1 MQQASS
7 GSNYLT
13 SNDSR
18 LHLTML
24 RYYMIT
30 TNGRLQVELSGLPR
44 EEMIKTPAIP
54 EIIVLRAEKDIRLR
68 IDLLEG
74 QSSFIAKMLTRAIS
88 EHNEV
93 VFAEYAK
100 RLAVSR
106 GGIEELLW
114 VLGEKNTTT
123 SGGAAPAAAAAGGG
137 QSVLDVRVASKNSEI
152 TVSVREVIEKLRRG
166 ELRMDELSADTQTIV
181 RKGALEMK
189 NKNRR

>member
-1 MQQASS
+1 
-7 GSNYLT
+7 
-13 SNDSR
+13 
-18 LHLTML
+18 
-24 RYYMIT
+24 
-30 TNGRLQVELSGLPR
+30 
-44 EEMIKTPAIP
+44 
-54 EIIVLRAEKDIRLR
+54 LRAEKDIWLR

-93 VFAEYAK
+93 VFAEYAD

-106 GGIEELLW
+106 GRIEELLW
-114 VLGEKNTTT
+114 VLGEKKATAR
-123 SGGAAPAAAAAGGG
+123 GAAPAPAAAG

-152 TVSVREVIEKLRRG
+152 TVSVREVIEQLRRG
-166 ELRMDELSADTQTIV
+166 EITMDELSAYTQTMV

>member
-1 MQQASS
+1 
-7 GSNYLT
+7 
-13 SNDSR
+13 
-18 LHLTML
+18 
-24 RYYMIT
+24 
-30 TNGRLQVELSGLPR
+30 
-44 EEMIKTPAIP
+44 MIKTPSGP
-54 EIIVLRAEKDIRLR
+54 GIIVLRFEKDIRLR

-106 GGIEELLW
+106 GRIEELLW

-123 SGGAAPAAAAAGGG
+123 TADH
-137 QSVLDVRVASKNSEI
+137 SVLEMRVASKNNDI
-152 TVSVREVIEKLRRG
+152 TLSVREIIEKLRRG
-166 ELRMDELSADTQTIV
+166 ELRMDELSADIQTMV

-189 NKNRR
+189 NSSNWR